1 VRVSK
6 TQEELTQMIRFR
18 NHVILVIFIVLVT
31 GAALLTFA
39 LDFCCVPKEDLPKM
53 KPEARPYYDKA
64 LYYLDHV
71 DPEMAITQLQ
81 KAAAIDPELTSLDY
95 LLVEMALERAQITYG
110 ETSVKYYD
118 IAETA
123 INDILKNPK
132 ISDADRQ
139 DAERRLKLIRSEREK
154 VSERDA
160 RRETIG
166 KILIQDKLA
175 LLFPETPIPTP
186 SPIPTP
192 AAAPTSFPVYY
203 APPAEAPS
211 APPPGVSSPFNV
223 TTPVPTPPPAPGMG
237 APMKFMP

>member
-1 VRVSK
+1 
-6 TQEELTQMIRFR
+6 MIRFK

-71 DPEMAITQLQ
+71 DPESAITQLQ
-81 KAAAIDPELTSLDY
+81 QAAAIDPELTSLAY
-95 LLVEMALERAQITYG
+95 LLEEMALERARVTYG

-139 DAERRLKLIRSEREK
+139 DAERKLKLIRSERDN
-154 VSERDA
+154 VAERDA
-160 RRETIG
+160 RRETVG
-166 KILIQDKLA
+166 KVLIQDKLA
-175 LLFPETPIPTP
+175 LLFPETPTPTP

-203 APPAEAPS
+203 APPPAEAPS

-223 TTPVPTPPPAPGMG
+223 TTPAPTPPPVAPGVSGPGRMVD
-237 APMKFMP
+237 